1 MTFPGSS
8 GNNYTGASLGG
19 FEYSD
24 SSYLVAG
31 NYDADNHSRN
41 VFVSS
46 VSKSGGTPV
55 VRYFS
60 DYAGTSDSAATPHLV
75 KTGSNSFVLL
85 WSSQG
90 YVYYTA
96 IDGTGQQAGSTY
108 KMAGN
113 LSDCAPSVING
124 KLIWYAWK
132 DSHNTFYEI
141 NLSDLLFQP
150 CNASGKRI

>member
-75 KTGSNSFVLL
+75 KPAATASCFSGPVRVMFIILPLTEPASRLALHTKWPEIFPTVHLL
-85 WSSQG
+85 
-90 YVYYTA
+90 
-96 IDGTGQQAGSTY
+96 
-108 KMAGN
+108 
-113 LSDCAPSVING
+113 L
-124 KLIWYAWK
+124 
-132 DSHNTFYEI
+132 
-141 NLSDLLFQP
+141 
-150 CNASGKRI
+150 